1 MVVHDLDHAPLG
13 QRQHHGAG
21 RQQRNQLQNHR
32 GRHRPRTAKRQWP
45 QRPDFLPGEVGM
57 SDLNS
62 RSDSDTK
69 GTEDTEA
76 TGPIRVPTTGRPER
90 GHWPLIP
97 HMIRWF
103 AVPIILAWVFVT
115 VLVNVIVPRLEV
127 VGEQHSAPMAPV
139 DAPSMKAMMRLGHN
153 FHEFDSNSTVMIVLE
168 GQQPLGDDAH
178 RYYDNVIRQ
187 LRQDPKHIQ
196 HIQDFWGDRLTAA
209 GAQSADAKGAYVML
223 NLAGNQG
230 TTLANESVDVVRK
243 VIERNQPPPG
253 VKAYVTGPAALSDDM
268 HIIGNASLAKITLFT
283 LGAIAIM
290 LLLVYRSIVT
300 TLVQLFMTGI
310 ALACSRGVIAVLAY
324 HDAFGLTTF
333 AANILTMLA
342 IAAGTDYGIF
352 LVGRYQEARAAGE
365 DRETAYYTTFR
376 SVAPVVLGS
385 GLTIAGATYCLSF
398 ARLPWFNTMGAPV
411 AIGMLVVVLAG
422 LTLGPAVIFVGSKF
436 GLFER
441 KRAVRGRLWRRVGTA
456 VVRWPAPILAVSA
469 AIVLVGM
476 VALPSYHT
484 SYNDRYYLPT
494 SAPSN
499 QGQAA
504 ADRHFS
510 QARMNPDMLMI
521 EADHDMRNTAD
532 MLVLDKVAKNV
543 IRVVGIAM
551 VQDITRPLGIP
562 IQHSSI
568 PFQNSMQGQ
577 TTMQNDPFQQ
587 NNMANMRKMA
597 DDMEFMADN
606 MQRMYDVMSQIVAT
620 THQTALDTTQLNADI
635 TDVRD
640 HIADFDDFWRPI
652 RNYFYWEPHC
662 YDIPM
667 CWSLKSLFDT
677 IDGVDILTDDTGR
690 LTGDVQHLDTL
701 MPQVLALFPPM
712 ISTMRSTRALMLTTY
727 TSMSANINQQ
737 AALNDTAI
745 VMGQSFDTA
754 QNDAFFYLPPE
765 AFQNPEFQ
773 RGLAMF
779 LSPDGKSARYFITH
793 QEDPMTPAGIARV
806 DAERTAAQEG
816 LKQSSLADAKV
827 YLGGTAATFKDM
839 HDGAKYDLMIAVVSA
854 LTLIFMIMLLLTRSL
869 VAALVIVG
877 TAASSIAAS
886 FGLSV
891 LIWQDIFGIKI
902 HWLVML
908 MSVIILLAVGSDYN
922 LLLVS
927 RFKEEIHAGLK
938 TGIIRSMAGTGGVVT
953 AAGLVFAATMF
964 SILGSELLVLG
975 QMGTTIC
982 IGLLLDTLIVRTLL
996 TPSIATLLGRWFWW
1010 PQVVHPRGDNALRAQ
1025 RA

>member
-1 MVVHDLDHAPLG
+1 
-13 QRQHHGAG
+13 
-21 RQQRNQLQNHR
+21 
-32 GRHRPRTAKRQWP
+32 
-45 QRPDFLPGEVGM
+45 M

-62 RSDSDTK
+62 KSHLN
-69 GTEDTEA
+69 TEGTEA
-76 TGPIRVPTTGRPER
+76 TGPIKVQRPGRPER

-127 VGEQHSAPMAPV
+127 VGEAHSAPMTPV

-153 FHEFDSNSTVMIVLE
+153 FREFDSNSTVMIVLE

-178 RYYDNVIRQ
+178 RYYDNLIRQ

-230 TTLANESVDVVRK
+230 TTLANDSVEAVRK
-243 VIERNQPPPG
+243 VIDRNQPPAG

-268 HIIGNASLAKITLFT
+268 HVIGNASLAKITLFT
-283 LGAIAIM
+283 LAAIAIM

-300 TLVQLFMTGI
+300 TLIQLFMTGI

-324 HDAFGLTTF
+324 HNAFGLTTF

-422 LTLGPAVIFVGSKF
+422 LTLGPAVIFVASKI
-436 GLFER
+436 GLFEK

-456 VVRWPAPILAVSA
+456 VVRWPTAILAVSA
-469 AIVLVGM
+469 AIVLIGM
-476 VALPSYHT
+476 IALPSYVT

-499 QGQAA
+499 LGYQA

-510 QARMNPDMLMI
+510 QARMNPDMLMV
-521 EADHDMRNTAD
+521 EADHDMRNPAD

-543 IRVVGIAM
+543 MRTVGIAM
-551 VQDITRPLGIP
+551 IQDITRPLGIP

-568 PFQNSMQGQ
+568 PFQNSMQSQ
-577 TTMQNDPFQQ
+577 TTMQNMDFLKE
-587 NNMANMRKMA
+587 RMA
-597 DDMEFMADN
+597 DILKLADQLQVN
-606 MQRMYDVMSQIVAT
+606 IDVTERQYAVTQDLSKAADDSASTTAETSQI
-620 THQTALDTTQLNADI
+620 
-635 TDVRD
+635 TDELRN
-640 HIADFDDFWRPI
+640 HLADFDDFWRPI
-652 RNYFYWEPHC
+652 RSYFYWEKHC
-662 YDIPM
+662 SDVPM
-667 CWSLKSLFDT
+667 CWSLRSLFDSLDG
-677 IDGVDILTDDTGR
+677 IDEIADKFHDLTKDIQRTASAT
-690 LTGDVQHLDTL
+690 HEL
-701 MPQVLALFPPM
+701 MTLFPTL
-712 ISTMRSTRALMLTTY
+712 IATLKATKGITLTLYQTF
-727 TSMSANINQQ
+727 SAMINQIE
-737 AALNDTAI
+737 AMSNTAI
-745 VMGQSFDTA
+745 VMGQSFDNSK
-754 QNDAFFYLPPE
+754 NDDLFYLPPE
-765 AFQNPEFQ
+765 AFDNPDFQ
-773 RGLAMF
+773 TGLRMF
-779 LSPDGKSARYFITH
+779 LSPDGKSARFFITH
-793 QEDPMTPAGIARV
+793 QGDPMTPEGISRV
-806 DAERTAAQEG
+806 AAERTAAQEG
-816 LKQSSLADAKV
+816 LKMSSLSDAKV

-854 LTLIFMIMLLLTRSL
+854 LTLIFMIMLLLTRSV
-869 VAALVIVG
+869 VAAMVIVG

-891 LIWQDIFGIKI
+891 LVWQDLFGIKI
-902 HWLVML
+902 HWIVMAL
-908 MSVIILLAVGSDYN
+908 SVIILLAVGSDYN

-927 RFKEEIHAGLK
+927 RFREEIHAGLK

-953 AAGLVFAATMF
+953 AAGLVFAFTMA
-964 SILGSELLVLG
+964 SMLGSDLRVLG
-975 QMGTTIC
+975 QFGSTVC

-996 TPSIATLLGRWFWW
+996 MPSIATLLGRWFWW
-1010 PQVVHPRGDNALRAQ
+1010 PQVVHPRGDNARRPARQLSA
-1025 RA
+1025 

>member
-1 MVVHDLDHAPLG
+1 
-13 QRQHHGAG
+13 
-21 RQQRNQLQNHR
+21 
-32 GRHRPRTAKRQWP
+32 
-45 QRPDFLPGEVGM
+45 M
-57 SDLNS
+57 SELNS
-62 RSDSDTK
+62 K
-69 GTEDTEA
+69 GHVDTET
-76 TGPIRVPTTGRPER
+76 TGPIRAQRPGRPER

-441 KRAVRGRLWRRVGTA
+441 KRAARGRLWRRVGTA

-469 AIVLVGM
+469 AIVLAGM
-476 VALPSYHT
+476 VALPSYIT

-499 QGQAA
+499 LGYQA

-510 QARMNPDMLMI
+510 QARMNPDMLMV
-521 EADHDMRNTAD
+521 EADHDMRNPAD

-543 IRVVGIAM
+543 IRTVGIAM
-551 VQDITRPLGIP
+551 IQDITRPLGIP

-568 PFQNSMQGQ
+568 PFQNSIQSQ
-577 TTMQNDPFQQ
+577 TTMQN
-587 NNMANMRKMA
+587 MAFLKDRIGDILKLADQLQVNIDVTERQYAITQDLSKAA
-597 DDMEFMADN
+597 DDSARN
-606 MQRMYDVMSQIVAT
+606 
-620 THQTALDTTQLNADI
+620 TAETSAI
-635 TDVRD
+635 TDELRD
-640 HIADFDDFWRPI
+640 HLADFDDFWRPV
-652 RNYFYWEPHC
+652 RTYFYWEKHC

-667 CWSLKSLFDT
+667 CFSLRSLFDSLDG
-677 IDGVDILTDDTGR
+677 IDQLADKFHELTADIAHTASAT
-690 LTGDVQHLDTL
+690 HEL
-701 MPQVLALFPPM
+701 MTLFPTL
-712 ISTMRSTRALMLTTY
+712 IGTLKATKGITLTLYQTFSAL
-727 TSMSANINQQ
+727 INQLE
-737 AALNDTAI
+737 AMSDTAV
-745 VMGQSFDTA
+745 VMGQSFDA
-754 QNDAFFYLPPE
+754 SKNDDFFYLPPE
-765 AFQNPEFQ
+765 AFDNPDFQ
-773 RGLAMF
+773 TGLRMF
-779 LSPDGKSARYFITH
+779 LSPDGKSARFFITH
-793 QEDPMTPAGIARV
+793 QADPMTPEGISRV
-806 DAERTAAQEG
+806 AAERTAAQEG
-816 LKQSSLADAKV
+816 LKMSSLADAKV
-827 YLGGTAATFKDM
+827 YLGGTAATYKDM

-854 LTLIFMIMLLLTRSL
+854 LTLIFMIMLLLTRSV

-891 LIWQDIFGIKI
+891 LIWQDLFGIKI
-902 HWLVML
+902 HWIVMAL
-908 MSVIILLAVGSDYN
+908 SVIILLAVGSDYN

-927 RFKEEIHAGLK
+927 RFREEIHGGLK

-953 AAGLVFAATMF
+953 AAGLVFAFTMA
-964 SILGSELLVLG
+964 SMLGSDLRVLG
-975 QMGTTIC
+975 QFGSTVC

-996 TPSIATLLGRWFWW
+996 MPSIAVLLGRWFWW

>member
-1 MVVHDLDHAPLG
+1 
-13 QRQHHGAG
+13 
-21 RQQRNQLQNHR
+21 
-32 GRHRPRTAKRQWP
+32 
-45 QRPDFLPGEVGM
+45 M
-57 SDLNS
+57 SELNS
-62 RSDSDTK
+62 K
-69 GTEDTEA
+69 GHLGAEDTET
-76 TGPIRVPTTGRPER
+76 TGPIRAQRPGRPER

-441 KRAVRGRLWRRVGTA
+441 KRAARGRLWRRVGTA

-469 AIVLVGM
+469 AIVLAGM
-476 VALPSYHT
+476 VALPSYIT

-499 QGQAA
+499 LGYQA

-510 QARMNPDMLMI
+510 QARMNPDMLMV
-521 EADHDMRNTAD
+521 EADHDMRNPAD

-543 IRVVGIAM
+543 IRTVGIAM
-551 VQDITRPLGIP
+551 IQDITRPLGIP

-568 PFQNSMQGQ
+568 PFQNSIQSQ
-577 TTMQNDPFQQ
+577 TTMQN
-587 NNMANMRKMA
+587 MAFLKDRIGDILKLADQLQVNIDVTERQYAITQDLSKAA
-597 DDMEFMADN
+597 DDSARN
-606 MQRMYDVMSQIVAT
+606 
-620 THQTALDTTQLNADI
+620 TAETSAI
-635 TDVRD
+635 TDELRD
-640 HIADFDDFWRPI
+640 HLADFDDFWRPV
-652 RNYFYWEPHC
+652 RTYFYWEKHC

-667 CWSLKSLFDT
+667 CFSLRSLFDSLDG
-677 IDGVDILTDDTGR
+677 IDQLADKFHELTADIAHTASAT
-690 LTGDVQHLDTL
+690 HEL
-701 MPQVLALFPPM
+701 MTLFPTL
-712 ISTMRSTRALMLTTY
+712 IGTLKATKGITLTLYQTFSAL
-727 TSMSANINQQ
+727 INQLE
-737 AALNDTAI
+737 AMSNTAV
-745 VMGQSFDTA
+745 VMGQSFDA
-754 QNDAFFYLPPE
+754 SKNDDFFYLPPE
-765 AFQNPEFQ
+765 AFDNPDFQ
-773 RGLAMF
+773 TGLRMF
-779 LSPDGKSARYFITH
+779 LSPDGKSARFFITH
-793 QEDPMTPAGIARV
+793 QADPMTPEGISRV
-806 DAERTAAQEG
+806 AAERTAAQEG
-816 LKQSSLADAKV
+816 LKMSSLADAKV
-827 YLGGTAATFKDM
+827 YLGGTAATYKDM

-854 LTLIFMIMLLLTRSL
+854 LTLIFMIMLLLTRSV

-891 LIWQDIFGIKI
+891 LIWQDLFGIKI
-902 HWLVML
+902 HWIVMAL
-908 MSVIILLAVGSDYN
+908 SVIILLAVGSDYN

-927 RFKEEIHAGLK
+927 RFREEIHGGLK

-953 AAGLVFAATMF
+953 AAGLVFAFTMA
-964 SILGSELLVLG
+964 SMLGSDLRVLG
-975 QMGTTIC
+975 QFGSTVC

-996 TPSIATLLGRWFWW
+996 MPSIAVLLGRWFWW

>member
-1 MVVHDLDHAPLG
+1 
-13 QRQHHGAG
+13 
-21 RQQRNQLQNHR
+21 
-32 GRHRPRTAKRQWP
+32 
-45 QRPDFLPGEVGM
+45 M
-57 SDLNS
+57 SELNS
-62 RSDSDTK
+62 K
-69 GTEDTEA
+69 GHVDTET
-76 TGPIRVPTTGRPER
+76 TGPIRAQRPGRPER

-441 KRAVRGRLWRRVGTA
+441 KRAARGRLWRRVGTA

-469 AIVLVGM
+469 AIVLAGM
-476 VALPSYHT
+476 VALPSYIT

-499 QGQAA
+499 LGYQA

-510 QARMNPDMLMI
+510 QARMNPDMLMV
-521 EADHDMRNTAD
+521 EADHDMRNPAD

-543 IRVVGIAM
+543 IRTVGIAM
-551 VQDITRPLGIP
+551 IQDITRPLGIP

-568 PFQNSMQGQ
+568 PFQNSIQSQ
-577 TTMQNDPFQQ
+577 TTMQN
-587 NNMANMRKMA
+587 MAFLKDRIGDILKLADQLQVNIDVTERQYAITQDLSKAA
-597 DDMEFMADN
+597 DDSARN
-606 MQRMYDVMSQIVAT
+606 
-620 THQTALDTTQLNADI
+620 TAETSAI
-635 TDVRD
+635 TDELRD
-640 HIADFDDFWRPI
+640 HLADFDDFWRPV
-652 RNYFYWEPHC
+652 RTYFYWEKHC

-667 CWSLKSLFDT
+667 CFSLRSLFDSLDG
-677 IDGVDILTDDTGR
+677 IDQLADKFHELTADIAHTASAT
-690 LTGDVQHLDTL
+690 HEL
-701 MPQVLALFPPM
+701 MTLFPTL
-712 ISTMRSTRALMLTTY
+712 IGTLKATKGITLTLYQTFSAL
-727 TSMSANINQQ
+727 INQLE
-737 AALNDTAI
+737 AMSNTAV
-745 VMGQSFDTA
+745 VMGQSFDA
-754 QNDAFFYLPPE
+754 SKNDDFFYLPPE
-765 AFQNPEFQ
+765 AFDNPDFQ
-773 RGLAMF
+773 TGLRMF
-779 LSPDGKSARYFITH
+779 LSPDGKSGRFFITH
-793 QEDPMTPAGIARV
+793 QADPMTPEGISRV
-806 DAERTAAQEG
+806 AAERTAAQEG
-816 LKQSSLADAKV
+816 LKMSSLADAKV
-827 YLGGTAATFKDM
+827 YLGGTAATYKDM

-854 LTLIFMIMLLLTRSL
+854 LTLIFMIMLLLTRSV

-891 LIWQDIFGIKI
+891 LIWQDLFGIKI
-902 HWLVML
+902 HWIVMAL
-908 MSVIILLAVGSDYN
+908 SVIILLAVGSDYN

-927 RFKEEIHAGLK
+927 RFREEIHGGLK

-953 AAGLVFAATMF
+953 AAGLVFAFTMA
-964 SILGSELLVLG
+964 SMLGSDLRVLG
-975 QMGTTIC
+975 QFGSTVC

-996 TPSIATLLGRWFWW
+996 MPSIAVLLGRWFWW